1 MVERDT
7 DRVSMDEP
15 ISSATT
21 AAPSEQ
27 PEVVRGPDVAIVT
40 ITLNDPTGIR
50 RTVASVAA
58 QDSQRYEHIIVD
70 GGSGPDAVVWLREWE
85 SAAPERHRLVTDP
98 PPVIPYPFGEENSA
112 PQHS

>member
-7 DRVSMDEP
+7 DPMAPDEP
-15 ISSATT
+15 ITSAPP

-27 PEVVRGPDVAIVT
+27 PVVVRRPDVAIVT

-50 RTVASVAA
+50 RTAASVAA

-70 GGSGPDAVVWLREWE
+70 GGSGPDVVDWLREGE

-98 PPVIPYPFGEENSA
+98 PPGIPYPFGEENSA

>member
-7 DRVSMDEP
+7 DRV
-15 ISSATT
+15 
-21 AAPSEQ
+21 
-27 PEVVRGPDVAIVT
+27 VT

-58 QDSQRYEHIIVD
+58 QDLPHYEHIIVD
-70 GGSGPDAVVWLREWE
+70 GGSGPDVVNWLWEWE
-85 SAAPERHRLVTDP
+85 PAAPERHRLVTDP
-98 PPVIPYPFGEENSA
+98 PSGIPYPFGEENSA